1 MQNLYPESW
10 LYLTGHCYVR
20 SMFVKHHFVAVVV
33 CLFVVA
39 VFYYYY
45 YYYCYYLFILLLL
58 LLLLLLLFLISLNQT
73 VNFLQ
78 SYLNFFPISNKVLIK
93 NVMALFTTFLNNFRK
108 PYITTYREELTRLKQ
123 GASVDVT

>member
-1 MQNLYPESW
+1 MPLQIMQNLYPASW

-45 YYYCYYLFILLLL
+45 YHYYYYY
-58 LLLLLLLFLISLNQT
+58 LLLLLFILSLFLFLIGIN
-73 VNFLQ
+73 
-78 SYLNFFPISNKVLIK
+78 
-93 NVMALFTTFLNNFRK
+93 
-108 PYITTYREELTRLKQ
+108 
-123 GASVDVT
+123 

>member
-1 MQNLYPESW
+1 MPLQIIQNLYPESW

-45 YYYCYYLFILLLL
+45 
-58 LLLLLLLFLISLNQT
+58 LLLLLLLFIHFIIIIIIIIIIINWYKLDCKFFAGLCKFFS
-73 VNFLQ
+73 NF
-78 SYLNFFPISNKVLIK
+78 K
-93 NVMALFTTFLNNFRK
+93 
-108 PYITTYREELTRLKQ
+108 
-123 GASVDVT
+123 

>member
-1 MQNLYPESW
+1 MPLQIMQNLYPASW

-45 YYYCYYLFILLLL
+45 YY
-58 LLLLLLLFLISLNQT
+58 LLLLLLFIYFIIIIVFNWYKLDCKFFAELCKF
-73 VNFLQ
+73 FLFQ
-78 SYLNFFPISNKVLIK
+78 IK
-93 NVMALFTTFLNNFRK
+93 C
-108 PYITTYREELTRLKQ
+108 
-123 GASVDVT
+123 